1 MKDIVTQIEQ
11 ADEIQL
17 NDIIRAVMR
26 RYRALRTDR
35 ELSFLSLPTDPK
47 TRNEELEKLI
57 RYIRSC
63 YNKQDSQ

>member
-26 RYRALRTDR
+26 RYNALRTDR
-35 ELSFLSLPTDPK
+35 EITFLSLPTDPK
-47 TRNEELEKLI
+47 TRNEELEEII
-57 RYIRSC
+57 RYIRS
-63 YNKQDSQ
+63 Y

>member
-17 NDIIRAVMR
+17 NEYILAVAR
-26 RYRALRTDR
+26 RYNALRTDR

-47 TRNEELEKLI
+47 TRNEALEEII
-57 RYIRSC
+57 RFLKK
-63 YNKQDSQ
+63 NA